1 LTAVSRLQSQSD
13 PVTGF
18 TTTFTYDQ
26 LGRPLTRASGSDL
39 RIDRTYEPDTGR
51 IDTQTASKG
60 KLTYARFALTYNRV
74 GAVNHREEWLW
85 DAGTTNPSSSAGA
98 YAGSRPWDYTY
109 GGAGRML
116 TATGPFPTNYPAA
129 PPAATYAS
137 ATVSYAYD
145 GQGNRTQMTVG
156 STTTTWTTDPQG
168 WITGS
173 DAGTPATSSDDLTY
187 AYDPAG
193 ELTEITKGATTIET
207 FAYDAWGRTTSASAT
222 GATGAID
229 YGLDALGRTIFRT
242 EGSGR
247 TDLAYVGSSEDLAKE
262 SPVGGTSTTYAFTPG
277 GLLASKTSS
286 VTQMAIGDLH
296 GDVVGSITKSGTD
309 LSTATWYSPYGEQ
322 APMESIPSR
331 LGYQGDITAPDTGAV
346 DMLTRQY
353 LPELG
358 RFTTRDILFGHPRDP
373 MTLNQFSY
381 AG

>member
-1 LTAVSRLQSQSD
+1 LTWVSLQQSQSD
-13 PVTGF
+13 PVTGL
-18 TTTFTYDQ
+18 TTTFTYDT
-26 LGRPLTRASGSDL
+26 LGRPIARASGSNL

-51 IDTQTASKG
+51 IDTQSASKG
-60 KLTYARFALTYNRV
+60 TLTYARFALTYNRV

-98 YAGSRPWDYTY
+98 YAGSGPWDYTY
-109 GGAGRML
+109 DGAGRML

-173 DAGTPATSSDDLTY
+173 DEGTPGTTSDDLTY
-187 AYDPAG
+187 TYDPAG
-193 ELTEITKGATTIET
+193 ELTEIAKGPTTIET

-222 GATGAID
+222 GAAGAID

-262 SPVGGTSTTYAFTPG
+262 TPVGGTSITYAFTSG
-277 GLLASKTSS
+277 GLLASR
-286 VTQMAIGDLH
+286 
-296 GDVVGSITKSGTD
+296 
-309 LSTATWYSPYGEQ
+309 P
-322 APMESIPSR
+322 
-331 LGYQGDITAPDTGAV
+331 
-346 DMLTRQY
+346 
-353 LPELG
+353 
-358 RFTTRDILFGHPRDP
+358 PR
-373 MTLNQFSY
+373 
-381 AG
+381 